1 MKIFIASNPAEA
13 HIVCGLLQ
21 SENVECE
28 VRGEGLFGLKG
39 ELPFT
44 EETDPYVWL
53 PNTEYAPRAKVIVE
67 EYQLQQTSI
76 QFEEWVCENCREN
89 NEPQFGSCWQCGAQ
103 SPQSEVKIELPRN
116 TSE

>member
-1 MKIFIASNPAEA
+1 MKISIASNPAEA

-21 SENVECE
+21 SESVDCE

-53 PNTEYAPRAKVIVE
+53 PDIEYASKAKAIVE
-67 EYQLQQTSI
+67 EYRLQQTSKR
-76 QFEEWVCENCREN
+76 FEEWVCNSCNEN
-89 NEPQFGSCWQCGAQ
+89 NEPQFGSCWQCGSQ
-103 SPQSEVKIELPRN
+103 SPQS
-116 TSE
+116 